1 MTKTGVSKFKFNE
14 CESMEF
20 KTVEERLYK
29 SVSTKKVIQL
39 FDSSSISCQGDDSLQ
54 IIEKDFP

>member
-1 MTKTGVSKFKFNE
+1 
-14 CESMEF
+14 MEF